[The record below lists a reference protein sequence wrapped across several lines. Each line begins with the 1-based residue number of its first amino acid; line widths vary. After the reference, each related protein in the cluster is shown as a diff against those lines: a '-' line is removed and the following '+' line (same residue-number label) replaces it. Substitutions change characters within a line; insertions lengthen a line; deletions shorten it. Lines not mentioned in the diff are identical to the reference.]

1 MATMSTIRSVETRHC
16 DAGWRN
22 YHFLRITTDDGVVGW
37 SEYDEHLGATGLT
50 TVLEEMAPTLID
62 EPVEATERI
71 RAKLVGKARQSF
83 TGVMAMALGTIENA
97 LLDAKAKE
105 LGVPCFDLLG
115 GAVREEIPVYWSHCG
130 SYRISRPEFYEPVE
144 TLEDV
149 TALGEEVRDSQFSA
163 LKTNIFD
170 FSGDEP
176 TYWAPGFGQPF
187 HPSLTI
193 EDSQIRELRRYLK
206 ALREG
211 TGPEVDILLDL
222 NYNAKPEGYIR
233 ILQELADFDLFWVEI
248 DSPNAAALADIRS
261 ESPHPISSC
270 ETLVPH
276 ESFVPY
282 LEQQAMDVV
291 IIDALWNGIF
301 QSTKIASMA
310 DAHQLH
316 VAPHNYYGHL
326 ATFMNA
332 HLAAAVPNLRIMET
346 DIDRIPWDD
355 ELFSA
360 TPEYRDGKL
369 QLPDEP
375 GWGCEPD
382 EAALE
387 RHPPKDADDLDI
399 EA

>member
-1 MATMSTIRSVETRHC
+1 MSTITAVDTRHG

-22 YHFLRITTDDGVVGW
+22 YNFVRITTANGVVGW
-37 SEYDEHLGATGLT
+37 SEYDEHLGATGIT
-50 TVLEEMAPTLID
+50 SVIDDMASTLIGQ
-62 EPVEATERI
+62 PVEAIERN
-71 RAKLVGKARQSF
+71 RARLITQARQSL
-83 TGVMAMALGTIENA
+83 TGVMAMAIGAIENA

-105 LGVPCFDLLG
+105 LGVPCVELLG

-130 SYRISRPEFYEPVE
+130 TYRITRPEYYDGSIE

-149 TALGEEVRDSQFSA
+149 TALGETVRKSQFSA

-176 TYWAPGFGQPF
+176 TNWAPGFGRPF

-193 EDSQIRELRRYLK
+193 ERSQIQELRRYL
-206 ALREG
+206 AAFREG
-211 TGPEVDILLDL
+211 AGPNVDILLDL

-233 ILQELADFDLFWVEI
+233 ILEALADFELFWAEI
-248 DSPNAAALADIRS
+248 DTPNANALAKIRA
-261 ESPHPISSC
+261 ESPHPVSSC
-270 ETLVPH
+270 EALVPH
-276 ESFVPY
+276 EAFVPY
-282 LEQQAMDVV
+282 LRQDAMDVV

-301 QSTKIASMA
+301 QSTKIAGMA

-326 ATFMNA
+326 ATHMNA

-346 DIDRIPWDD
+346 DIDRLPWDD
-355 ELFSA
+355 DLFTT
-360 TPEYRDGKL
+360 TPEYDAGKL
-369 QLPDEP
+369 QLPEGP

-382 EAALE
+382 EDALD
-387 RHPPKDADDLDI
+387 RYPASK
-399 EA
+399 

>member
-1 MATMSTIRSVETRHC
+1 VAIISTIQSVETRHC

-22 YHFLRITTDDGVVGW
+22 YHFLRITTDEGVVGW
-37 SEYDEHLGATGLT
+37 SEYDENLSATGLT
-50 TVLEEMAPTLID
+50 AALEEMAPTLIG

-71 RAKLVGKARQSF
+71 RAELVGQARQSF
-83 TGVMAMALGTIENA
+83 TGVMAMAVGTIENA

-105 LGVPCFDLLG
+105 LGVPCVDLLG

-130 SYRISRPEFYEPVE
+130 TYRISRPEWYEPIE

-149 TALGEEVRDSQFSA
+149 EALGEEVRDSQFSA

-170 FSGDEP
+170 FSGEEP

-193 EDSQIRELRRYLK
+193 EDAQIRELRRYLE
-206 ALREG
+206 ALRDG
-211 TGPEVDILLDL
+211 TGPDVDILLDL

-233 ILQELADFDLFWVEI
+233 ILRELADFDLFWVEI
-248 DSPNAAALADIRS
+248 DSPNAAALADVRH
-261 ESPHPISSC
+261 ESPHPVSSC
-270 ETLVPH
+270 EALAPH
-276 ESFVPY
+276 EAFVPY
-282 LEQQAMDVV
+282 LREQAMDVV
-291 IIDALWNGIF
+291 IIDALWNGVF

-332 HLAAAVPNLRIMET
+332 HLAAAIPNLRIMET

-355 ELFSA
+355 DLFTA

-369 QLPDEP
+369 QLPREP

-387 RHPPKDADDLDI
+387 RHPPD
-399 EA
+399 E